1 MGAKNKLTL
10 TVMNVLSWVI
20 FIGLCIKTGTI
31 FYSFIV
37 SLQINPQAAQNI
49 YMRLDLSA
57 LHNFSLIYYCT
68 LLILM
73 ILIWGLKAYLFYFA
87 IQIFMKLNLVKPF
100 STEIASLISK
110 ISYVAC
116 LVGILSISAKSFTI
130 WLLNIGLYFPNDLQD
145 FIGGGSEFLFIA
157 GIVFIVA
164 LIFKSGI
171 EIQSENELTV

>member
-31 FYSFIV
+31 FYSFVV
-37 SLQINPQAAQNI
+37 SLHVNPEAAQNL
-49 YMRLDLSA
+49 YLGLNLSA
-57 LHNFSLIYYCT
+57 LYDFSLLLYCS
-68 LLILM
+68 LM
-73 ILIWGLKAYLFYFA
+73 ILIILIWGFKAFLFYFA
-87 IQIFMKLNLVKPF
+87 IQIFLKLNLVKPF

-116 LVGILSISAKSFTI
+116 MVGVLSIVTSSFTV
-130 WLLNIGLYFPNDLQD
+130 WLFTFRIHFPNDIRD
-145 FIGGGSEFLFIA
+145 FIGGSEFLFIA
-157 GIVFIVA
+157 GILFIVA

>member
-37 SLQINPQAAQNI
+37 SLQINPEAAQNL
-49 YMRLDLSA
+49 YLRRFDLSA
-57 LHNFSLIYYCT
+57 LYNFSMIYYCS
-68 LLILM
+68 LM
-73 ILIWGLKAYLFYFA
+73 ILIILIWGFKAYLFYFA
-87 IQIFMKLNLVKPF
+87 IQIFLKLNLVKPF

-116 LVGILSISAKSFTI
+116 LVGVLSIVASSFTV
-130 WLLNIGLYFPNDLQD
+130 WLFTLRIHFPNGIQD
-145 FIGGGSEFLFIA
+145 FIGGSEFLFIA
-157 GIVFIVA
+157 GILFIVA